1 MKEKTLGFVGCTNC
15 GRSYPE
21 VGLPYICPTCE
32 GTFDYLQTWEF
43 DPDKVDEKQPGIWKY
58 WATFGLPPDTEP
70 ITLGE
75 GNTPLIW
82 TIAFNREVAFKCE
95 YLNPTGSF
103 KDRGSA
109 VLAAWLRFRGIEEII
124 EDSSGNAGASMAAYA
139 SRAKIKT
146 RIFIPENASGPKRLQ
161 INAMGVDMVPIV
173 GSRND
178 VANAARLAA
187 GRGNTY
193 ASHAYL
199 PFNLP
204 GYATVAYE
212 IYRQLGN
219 KLPGAV
225 IVPIGQ
231 GGYFLGIARG
241 FNSLVDHLDKRENKD
256 LPARTEIPCMVG
268 VQARACA
275 PLWAMYIGGTAGF
288 GFVTETPTIAE
299 GVKIIHPVRG
309 DAILRLFGKTGSD
322 NDNMRNQ
329 IVAVDEEKILPGRAA
344 LARLGFWVEPTSA
357 IVWDALEQVIR
368 QLPDPIVVILTGSG
382 YKYE

>member
-1 MKEKTLGFVGCTNC
+1 MKEQTLGIVGCINC
-15 GRSYPE
+15 GRSFPE
-21 VGLPYICPTCE
+21 VGLPYVCPTCG
-32 GTFDYLQTWEF
+32 GTFDYLQPWEF

-58 WATFGLPPDTEP
+58 RATFGMPPDTEP

-82 TIAFNREVAFKCE
+82 AKSFNREVAFKCE

-124 EDSSGNAGASMAAYA
+124 EDSSGNAGASLAAYA
-139 SRAKIKT
+139 SRAKTKA

-161 INAMGVDMVPIV
+161 IKAMGVDMVPVV
-173 GSRND
+173 GTRND
-178 VANAARLAA
+178 VANAARQAV
-187 GRGNTY
+187 GKGNAY

-219 KLPGAV
+219 HLPGAV
-225 IVPIGQ
+225 IVPAGQ
-231 GGYFLGIARG
+231 GGFLLGIWRG
-241 FNSLVDHLDKRENKD
+241 FDSLVDHLEKRVNND
-256 LPARTEIPCMVG
+256 FPAKADFPRMVG

-275 PLWAMYIGGTAGF
+275 PLWALYVGGTAGL
-288 GFVTETPTIAE
+288 GFVTENPTLAE

-309 DAILRLFGKTGSD
+309 DAILRLFNNRGVD
-322 NDNMRNQ
+322 NDKKRNQ
-329 IVAVDEEKILPGRAA
+329 IVAVDEDKILPGQEA
-344 LARLGFWVEPTSA
+344 LARMGFWVEPTSA
-357 IVWDALEQVIR
+357 LVWDALEQIIS
-368 QLPDPIVVILTGSG
+368 QLPDPIVVLLTGSG
-382 YKYE
+382 YKYK